1 MSRLDS
7 LWARTAPPG
16 PDCPPLDDDLE
27 VDVAVVGA
35 GFTGLSAALR
45 LSERGIS
52 CCVLEANEIGYG
64 GSGRN
69 VGLVNAGLWLP
80 PDKIEAALGKEKGE
94 RLVSALSEAP
104 DRVFALI
111 DRHGIECEATR
122 TGTIH
127 AAHSLSGQREIAERC
142 AAWSALGA
150 PVELLDRDSAATAI
164 GTRAFHGGL
173 LDRRAGTINPL
184 GYSRGLAAA
193 AIGAG
198 GRNAGARI
206 YAGTPVSGIS
216 STGTG
221 WVVETP
227 HGRVRAGQVL
237 LATNAYG
244 SGLGADAT
252 YTPIHYFQIASTP
265 LGEAGMDVT
274 PGRQGVWDT
283 APVMTSVRRDRA
295 GRLILGSMGRL
306 AGRLSER
313 WADRAARRL
322 FPALGKLEWE
332 CAWHGRIALTRDH
345 LPRLLTPAPGLWAV
359 MGYNGRGIGTGTV
372 LGRWLADAALGG
384 EPPPRRCNESG
395 SDRLRPVRAAAFET
409 AFRAWLTLKSI

>member
-7 LWARTAPPG
+7 LWARTAPAG
-16 PDCPPLDDDLE
+16 PDCPPLDGDTETE
-27 VDVAVVGA
+27 VAIVGA

-45 LSERGIS
+45 LSERGVS

-80 PDKIEAALGKEKGE
+80 PDRIETALGKEKGE
-94 RLVSALSEAP
+94 QLVSALSEAP
-104 DRVFALI
+104 DRVFTLI
-111 DRHGIECEATR
+111 DRHGIDCEATR

-127 AAHSLSGQREIAERC
+127 AAHSPSGQRELEERC

-150 PVELLDRDSAATAI
+150 PVELLDRDAATKAI

-184 GYSRGLAAA
+184 GYARGLAAA
-193 AIGAG
+193 AIDAG

-206 YAGTPVSGIS
+206 FAGTPVSGLS
-216 STGTG
+216 ASGTG
-221 WVVETP
+221 WIVETP

-244 SGLGADAT
+244 SGLGADAA
-252 YTPIHYFQIASTP
+252 YTPIHYFQIASRP
-265 LGEAGMDVT
+265 LGEAGADIV

-283 APVMTSVRRDRA
+283 APVMTSARRDRA

-313 WADRAARRL
+313 WADRTARRL
-322 FPALGKLEWE
+322 FPALGKLDWE

-345 LPRLLTPAPGLWAV
+345 LPRLLTPAHGLWAV
-359 MGYNGRGIGTGTV
+359 MGYNGRGIGPGTV
-372 LGRWLADAALGG
+372 LGHWLADAALGG
-384 EPPPRRCNESG
+384 DPPPLPVHKVG
-395 SDRLRPVRAAAFET
+395 ADRLRPVRAAAFET
-409 AFRAWLTLKSI
+409 AFRAWLTLRSI

>member
-16 PDCPPLDDDLE
+16 PDCPPLDGDLD

-45 LSERGIS
+45 LSERGAS

-80 PDKIEAALGKEKGE
+80 PDRIEAALGREKGE

-111 DRHGIECEATR
+111 DRHGIECEAAR

-127 AAHSLSGQREIAERC
+127 AAHSPSGQRELEGRC
-142 AAWSALGA
+142 AAWSGLGA
-150 PVELLDRDSAATAI
+150 PVELLDRDAAARAI
-164 GTRAFHGGL
+164 GTRAFYGGL

-184 GYSRGLAAA
+184 GYARGLAAA
-193 AIGAG
+193 AIDAG

-206 YAGTPVSGIS
+206 FAGTEVSGVS
-216 STGTG
+216 ADGAG
-221 WVVETP
+221 WVVETAR
-227 HGRVRAGQVL
+227 GRVRADKVL

-244 SGLGADAT
+244 GGLGADAA
-252 YTPIHYFQIASTP
+252 YTPIHYFQVASKP
-265 LGEAGMDVT
+265 LGGAGADIMA
-274 PGRQGVWDT
+274 GGQGVWDT

-295 GRLILGSMGRL
+295 GRLIFGSMGRF
-306 AGRLSER
+306 AGRLSQR

-322 FPALGKLEWE
+322 FPALGKLEWD

-359 MGYNGRGIGTGTV
+359 MGYNGRGIGPGTV

-384 EPPPRRCNESG
+384 DPPPLPVHEAER
-395 SDRLRPVRAAAFET
+395 DRLRPVRAAALET
-409 AFRAWLTLKSI
+409 ALRAWLTLRSI

>member
-1 MSRLDS
+1 MSELDS

-16 PDCPPLDDDLE
+16 PDCPPLDGDLE
-27 VDVAVVGA
+27 VDAAVVGA

-45 LSERGIS
+45 FSERGAS

-80 PDKIEAALGKEKGE
+80 PDRIEAALGREKGE
-94 RLVSALSEAP
+94 RLVAALSEAP

-122 TGTIH
+122 TGTVH
-127 AAHSLSGQREIAERC
+127 AAHSPAGQRELEERC

-150 PVELLDRDSAATAI
+150 PVELLDREGAASAI
-164 GTRAFHGGL
+164 GSRAFHGGL

-184 GYSRGLAAA
+184 GYARGLAAA

-198 GRNAGARI
+198 GRNAGARLF
-206 YAGTPVSGIS
+206 AGTPVSGLS
-216 STGTG
+216 ASGTG
-221 WVVETP
+221 WIVETP
-227 HGRVRAGQVL
+227 RGRVRADTVL

-244 SGLGADAT
+244 GGLGAEAAW
-252 YTPIHYFQIASTP
+252 TPIHYFQVASTP
-265 LGEAGMDVT
+265 LGAAGADIM
-274 PGRQGVWDT
+274 PEGQGVWDT
-283 APVMTSVRRDRA
+283 APVMTSARRDRA

-306 AGRLSER
+306 AGGLSER
-313 WADRAARRL
+313 WASRTARRL
-322 FPALGKLEWE
+322 FPALGRLEWE

-345 LPRLLTPAPGLWAV
+345 LPRLLTPAPGVWAV
-359 MGYNGRGIGTGTV
+359 MGYNGRGIGPGTV

-384 EPPPRRCNESG
+384 DPPPLPLHEASR
-395 SDRLRPVRAAAFET
+395 DRLRPLRAAAFET
-409 AFRAWLTLKSI
+409 SFRAWRVLKSI